1 MGLESVTTDRESG
14 SRHKGVVH
22 PNGNNLGSQFFI
34 LIQRN
39 LILEADIIV
48 PTYPTGE
55 IITFEYIPR

>member
-1 MGLESVTTDRESG
+1 MGLESVTTDRESR
-14 SRHKGVVH
+14 SRHKEVVH
-22 PNGNNLGSQFFI
+22 LIGNDLGSQFFI

-55 IITFEYIPR
+55 IITLEYFPL

>member
-48 PTYPTGE
+48 PT
-55 IITFEYIPR
+55 IPLEK